1 VIGCPIV
8 ENEADREDTRGSELF
23 WDGGV
28 GSFGVLDDCERVIE
42 LNLENVQGVLLRPVL
57 VDLERSLCEFVAD
70 M

>member
-1 VIGCPIV
+1 MIGCPIV
-8 ENEADREDTRGSELF
+8 ENEADREDNRGSELF

-28 GSFGVLDDCERVIE
+28 GSFGVFDDCERVIE